1 MENLNIIW
9 EQDMNPYSKSLLAIV
24 CPGSIKLN
32 HSIEKIYTEKNHCH
46 LSAVILGYDKKNK
59 VIIIAPYQ
67 ENSPTTRISHKIY
80 KTKWGLTIRCR
91 KFIPFVLKEME
102 LLSDK
107 KEPISCSVEFM
118 NDSIYLFLMN
128 PKDDYKK

>member
-9 EQDMNPYSKSLLAIV
+9 EQDMHSHSKSLLAIV

-32 HSIEKIYTEKNHCH
+32 HSIEKIYTEKTHGQ
-46 LSAVILGYDKKNK
+46 LSTVVLGYDKKSK

-67 ENSPTTRISHKIY
+67 EKSLTTGVSHKVY

-102 LLSDK
+102 LLADK

-118 NDSIYLFLMN
+118 NDSIYLFLVHS
-128 PKDDYKK
+128 KDDYKK